1 MNYLNE
7 VIPVKPRISSS
18 LRDGKSEM
26 HIFSWISTEESPF
39 EEIIRP
45 KPNSGACI
53 CTNEY
58 GRYMLLEI
66 SNNDFIYNHTG
77 RFLVIAHEYFHSFQL
92 NASAG
97 DLVNGPTFLKFLMEG
112 GATTLASLYS
122 QQFYNENDF
131 LNNRTKVTNNAINS
145 PHLFEEHGEP
155 ENNYSDSVF
164 IFLALVKELQKRNNI
179 SEIEALKKVLVEYW
193 KSDREGSTRELLFEE
208 VFGFSLNSF
217 YESLKSYTPD
227 INTVLP
233 SENIRLEEIFEEL

>member
-1 MNYLNE
+1 
-7 VIPVKPRISSS
+7 
-18 LRDGKSEM
+18 M

-179 SEIEALKKVLVEYW
+179 SEIEALKKVYVEWW
-193 KSDREGSTRELLFEE
+193 KSGREGVVTKEILFEQ